1 MIFLRIN
8 LPKFVQFK
16 QYLRQIGTTISLNFQ
31 LNTKRHVPKAFLS
44 PFVDGMVMAQTLARR
59 YAIPPHTAPL

>member
-16 QYLRQIGTTISLNFQ
+16 QY
-31 LNTKRHVPKAFLS
+31 
-44 PFVDGMVMAQTLARR
+44 
-59 YAIPPHTAPL
+59 